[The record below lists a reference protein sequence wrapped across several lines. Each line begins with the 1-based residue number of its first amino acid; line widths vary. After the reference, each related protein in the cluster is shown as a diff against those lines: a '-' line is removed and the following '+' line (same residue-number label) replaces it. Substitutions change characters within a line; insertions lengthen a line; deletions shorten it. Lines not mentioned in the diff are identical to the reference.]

1 MRSADRVA
9 GTPDRTPAGDTD
21 RGFSSLRPFR
31 HRSFT
36 LLWTG
41 GVISTVGSW
50 MPTVAGGALILSHTP
65 SATWAVLVAAGGF
78 LPIGL
83 LSPIGGALAD
93 RLPRR
98 PVLGSGELSAAG
110 TAPLIAGLGS

>member
-36 LLWTG
+36 LLSN
-41 GVISTVGSW
+41 VIEMEHNT
-50 MPTVAGGALILSHTP
+50 AK
-65 SATWAVLVAAGGF
+65 SA
-78 LPIGL
+78 IGN
-83 LSPIGGALAD
+83 IH
-93 RLPRR
+93 
-98 PVLGSGELSAAG
+98 
-110 TAPLIAGLGS
+110 